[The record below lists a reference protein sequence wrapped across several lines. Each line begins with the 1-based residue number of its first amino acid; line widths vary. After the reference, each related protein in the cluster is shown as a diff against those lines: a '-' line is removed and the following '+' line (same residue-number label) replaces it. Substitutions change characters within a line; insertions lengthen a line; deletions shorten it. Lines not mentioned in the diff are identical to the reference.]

1 MTKTMCPHAENHMS
15 LCIKPGED
23 DEDEGGAEDVE
34 EDDNEQSKP
43 KLDRY
48 I

>member
-1 MTKTMCPHAENHMS
+1 MTKSMCPHAENYVS
-15 LCIKPGED
+15 LCIKQCVD

-43 KLDRY
+43 KLGRY
-48 I
+48 M